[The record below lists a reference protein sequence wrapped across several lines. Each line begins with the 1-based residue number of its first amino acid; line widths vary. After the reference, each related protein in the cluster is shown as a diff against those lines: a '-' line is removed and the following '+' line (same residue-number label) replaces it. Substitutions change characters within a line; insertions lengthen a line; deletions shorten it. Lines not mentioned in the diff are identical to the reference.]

1 MEKHLCESNM
11 FFMNYAQSIA
21 INLFSCEIFRII
33 IHRQKYRR
41 CSSHLIYNLIIQ
53 IYTINILLVEFFSE
67 IIQKLQQ
74 DSILLAI

>member
-21 INLFSCEIFRII
+21 INLFSCEIFHII
-33 IHRQKYRR
+33 IHRQKYRQ

-53 IYTINILLVEFFSE
+53 IYIINILLVEFFSE